1 MIADAFAVTFAAIAL
16 WHIYRLDKLSEAHE
30 ARIKA
35 LERREPEKR
44 KGDPVQQAQPIHP
57 PIEQPKAGT
66 VAATAQ
72 RQRVFL
78 SQTAHKAIAL
88 DNGGLEWEPKV

>member
-1 MIADAFAVTFAAIAL
+1 MILLYLIFTAAMLAPVYLLWQIAQ
-16 WHIYRLDKLSEAHE
+16 AHE
-30 ARIKA
+30 RRIKA
-35 LERREPEKR
+35 LEAKREQERRVVA
-44 KGDPVQQAQPIHP
+44 PVQHVQER

-88 DNGGLEWEPKV
+88 DNGGLEWEPKM